1 RSDSLG
7 ELRKLLRQHNDE
19 KQQREQNFNEDI
31 NIWTHALEQMGV
43 NFVAFVEQC
52 RPLGS
57 HCSQRHV
64 QRHLR
69 SLRRSCN
76 ELRGRLDALEIRYLG
91 KISEEQLLMPTMRAV
106 RGVLQQYDAELK
118 LINSESYKLVE
129 Q

>member
-1 RSDSLG
+1 RTDSLG
-7 ELRKLLRQHNDE
+7 ELRKLLRKQDDE
-19 KQQREQNFNEDI
+19 QQQQEQRFNEEI
-31 NIWTHALEQMGV
+31 NKWTHDLEQMGI
-43 NFVAFVEQC
+43 NFVAFIEQC

-76 ELRGRLDALEIRYLG
+76 ELRGRLDAVEIRYLG
-91 KISEEQLLMPTMRAV
+91 KISEDRILMPTLRAV
-106 RGVLQQYDAELK
+106 RAVLQQYDTELK
-118 LINSESYKLVE
+118 LINTEAYKLVE